1 MAFYKNNEWVI
12 PTLEEI
18 AQMSPALLKDER
30 MRLKNE
36 VSFKRGDAAIAGPSH
51 EKHEKEIAE
60 LNKLIKAIADRDR
73 PRPSAQ

>member
-51 EKHEKEIAE
+51 EKAIAE